1 MRTRVVHHTEPTEI
15 QNTSHNLVNER
26 VEIEGKHQKN
36 MRGFS
41 RQKKENEVKE
51 YTDSN

>member
-1 MRTRVVHHTEPTEI
+1 MRTRAVHHTEPTEI
-15 QNTSHNLVNER
+15 QNTSHNLVNKR
-26 VEIEGKHQKN
+26 VKLVGKQQKN
-36 MRGFS
+36 MRVFS